1 MSTTSNPTIL
11 SPKAQTLGL
20 INRLQR
26 DLDEL
31 TRVAKGAD
39 LLPIGD
45 TLAFDVG
52 CHLAG
57 SRQSLQNAIDALQ
70 GFVDRQARF
79 ETALAAVNE
88 LFPA

>member
-1 MSTTSNPTIL
+1 MSTTSNPITL

-31 TRVAKGAD
+31 TRATKGAD

-45 TLAFDVG
+45 ALAFDVG
-52 CHLAG
+52 CHLSGA
-57 SRQSLQNAIDALQ
+57 RQSLENAIAALQ

-79 ETALAAVNE
+79 ETALVE
-88 LFPA
+88 LNACFA

>member
-1 MSTTSNPTIL
+1 MSTTSNPITL

-31 TRVAKGAD
+31 TRATKGAD

-45 TLAFDVG
+45 ALAFDVG
-52 CHLAG
+52 CHLSGA
-57 SRQSLQNAIDALQ
+57 RQSLENAIAALQ

-79 ETALAAVNE
+79 ETALVEMNACFA
-88 LFPA
+88 

>member
-1 MSTTSNPTIL
+1 MSTTNHSSTL
-11 SPKAQTLGL
+11 SGKAQAIAV

-31 TRVAKGAD
+31 TRATKGAD

-52 CHLAG
+52 CHLSGA
-57 SRQSLQNAIDALQ
+57 RQSLENAIAALQ

-79 ETALAAVNE
+79 ETALVEMNACFA
-88 LFPA
+88 